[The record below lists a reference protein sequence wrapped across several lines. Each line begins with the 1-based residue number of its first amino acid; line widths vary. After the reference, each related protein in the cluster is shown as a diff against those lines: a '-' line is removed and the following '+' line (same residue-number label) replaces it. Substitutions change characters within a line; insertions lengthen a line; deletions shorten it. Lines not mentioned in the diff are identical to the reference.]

1 MLEESVKTLAQADN
15 FAVLTTLMPD
25 GQPQTNLMWV
35 DCDNDHLLLNTERHR
50 QKFRN
55 MERDPRATV
64 TIWDKSNPYSYV
76 EVRGRVVG
84 TIGGKEAR
92 DHIDSLAQKY
102 LQRDY
107 DDSMITSER
116 VMIKIAADSQHS
128 R

>member
-35 DCDNDHLLLNTERHR
+35 DCDDDHLLLNTERHR

-116 VMIKIAADSQHS
+116 VIIKIAADSQHS